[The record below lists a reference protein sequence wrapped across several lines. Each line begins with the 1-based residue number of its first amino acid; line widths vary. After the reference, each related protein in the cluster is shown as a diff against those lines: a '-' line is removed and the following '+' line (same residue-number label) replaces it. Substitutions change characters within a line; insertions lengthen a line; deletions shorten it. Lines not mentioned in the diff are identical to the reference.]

1 MPYAAVK
8 YIANSQ
14 YILVGFLGNLLNRV
28 QHMVSSAMR
37 VNNSV
42 RQAFHNL
49 YKTFRQVISLKFL
62 RPVELNDLG
71 INIVCPIG
79 NQAGILE
86 PLDNMK
92 LKCEAKTLCKADNF
106 LMKYPYTPSG
116 PGAAQ

>member
-1 MPYAAVK
+1 
-8 YIANSQ
+8 
-14 YILVGFLGNLLNRV
+14 
-28 QHMVSSAMR
+28 MVSSALR

-42 RQAFHNL
+42 RQAVHNL
-49 YKTFRQVISLKFL
+49 YKTFRQVIGLKFL

-92 LKCEAKTLCKADNF
+92 LKCEARTLCKADNF

-116 PGAAQ
+116 PGQLSNAIS